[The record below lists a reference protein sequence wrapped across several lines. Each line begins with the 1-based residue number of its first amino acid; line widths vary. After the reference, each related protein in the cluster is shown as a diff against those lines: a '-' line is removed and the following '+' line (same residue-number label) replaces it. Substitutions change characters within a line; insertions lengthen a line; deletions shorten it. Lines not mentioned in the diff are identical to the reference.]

1 MWPLFLPPVA
11 NVSRT
16 FTIHIYLSGYL
27 WKLLVVLLT
36 DEIAKS
42 GEVAQ
47 VEVETAVMI
56 VAEEADEVVEEGV
69 AMAVIDL
76 FGWTSMDPQPVQITE
91 L

>member
-1 MWPLFLPPVA
+1 M
-11 NVSRT
+11 
-16 FTIHIYLSGYL
+16 
-27 WKLLVVLLT
+27 VLLT